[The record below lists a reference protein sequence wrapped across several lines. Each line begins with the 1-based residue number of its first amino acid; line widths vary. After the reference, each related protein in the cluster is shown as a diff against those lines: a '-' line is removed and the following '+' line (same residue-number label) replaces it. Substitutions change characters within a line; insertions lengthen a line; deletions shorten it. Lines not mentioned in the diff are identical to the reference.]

1 MTQKEKNY
9 FGFLSSDELFK
20 FFERLKMALALGKK
34 IGDKKQFELE
44 IRGCDNEIFNGFSF
58 DIFTF
63 NKNKYNTF
71 FDINKDYMKKALC
84 IFSLNLNAKEEKCI
98 EIIKECYE
106 IYKSFIMK
114 IPKIKGRCEMYFRN
128 NGTNFSFDL
137 IIIDGKIMKSIIDLG
152 INLSEYHEFYLSLKS
167 EISIYELFAE
177 KIDGKK
183 IFFLILSLLFTIK
196 SSGENVKYLIEAISN
211 ALNDVK
217 LNNMRRQRKFNE
229 MIKFLNFIYAYI
241 GTKLKLNYDSKII
254 VEELNKEKEINLN
267 QFFRKIKETSQVIIK
282 QISKPI
288 MNFSYYFSEKYTSI
302 SKQNIILI

>member
-1 MTQKEKNY
+1 
-9 FGFLSSDELFK
+9 
-20 FFERLKMALALGKK
+20 
-34 IGDKKQFELE
+34 
-44 IRGCDNEIFNGFSF
+44 
-58 DIFTF
+58 
-63 NKNKYNTF
+63 
-71 FDINKDYMKKALC
+71 
-84 IFSLNLNAKEEKCI
+84 
-98 EIIKECYE
+98 
-106 IYKSFIMK
+106 
-114 IPKIKGRCEMYFRN
+114 MYFRN

-241 GTKLKLNYDSKII
+241 GTKLKLNYDSKIY
-254 VEELNKEKEINLN
+254 VEELNKERETFLN
-267 QFFRKIKETSQVIIK
+267 QFFMYIKEKSQGITKQMVKPILEGFGLINLLDSIFIDEISLCFGIPKYCNGLALIIK
-282 QISKPI
+282 NPGFTDLVRINYI
-288 MNFSYYFSEKYTSI
+288 NF
-302 SKQNIILI
+302 NNNLLIII